1 MIKFGNYKREFGFL
15 GRIAAITVILVS
27 SIMFGSCEKYL
38 DIDQYVYDQTTL
50 DSIFLSRSRTEEYI
64 NGAAALLPDES
75 KQTGNDWGEVA
86 TLPSGLGSDEG
97 IVPNVWASN
106 AILYD
111 EVTET
116 NSRYNPWPNCY
127 KGIRKANIILSPKT
141 RNLLKWKCV
150 ILWEEPITCVLISI
164 SIW

>member
-75 KQTGNDWGEVA
+75 ILMNGWGA
-86 TLPSGLGSDEG
+86 ASTLPSGLGS
-97 IVPNVWASN
+97 VA
-106 AILYD
+106 
-111 EVTET
+111 
-116 NSRYNPWPNCY
+116 R
-127 KGIRKANIILSPKT
+127 
-141 RNLLKWKCV
+141 
-150 ILWEEPITCVLISI
+150 VL
-164 SIW
+164 